1 MKNTE
6 IQTSRIQSAGS
17 ALKSA
22 GNTLIVFA
30 VCSIL
35 SPYAILSEDVK
46 FIQGVGVLVA
56 ILSIIAYIALIGYL
70 KTSGEHLELCMTE
83 ILKQNAQ
90 STTGLRTVDGL
101 FIVIRTTGIEPNV
114 VKEAFIDGL
123 VAPDGEYEI
132 ISQFGMRIVVQ
143 DGKIIG

>member
-1 MKNTE
+1 MENTE
-6 IQTSRIQSAGS
+6 IQISRIQSAGS

-35 SPYAILSEDVK
+35 PLFAISSEDVNI
-46 FIQGVGVLVA
+46 IQVVGVLVA
-56 ILSIIAYIALIGYL
+56 ILSIIAYIKLIGYL

-83 ILKQNAQ
+83 ILEQNAQ
-90 STTGLRTVDGL
+90 SIVLRTVDGQNIL
-101 FIVIRTTGIEPNV
+101 ILTKGIEPFV

-132 ISQFGMRIVVQ
+132 ISQFRMRIVVQ
-143 DGKIIG
+143 DGKVIG